1 MALLGSLGA
10 KNDKSNNWV
19 IRFKQQNDKLTKVH
33 SRFRKESSMYDVSAL
48 DVVDYLSK
56 NRIKGDEM
64 VSSSLMR
71 HQSAIIGDVT
81 SFN

>member
-1 MALLGSLGA
+1 
-10 KNDKSNNWV
+10 
-19 IRFKQQNDKLTKVH
+19 
-33 SRFRKESSMYDVSAL
+33 MYDVSAL